1 MSNVAV
7 VPAAPPIAVPIA
19 IPIRQ
24 WLPYIIFASVLMLY
38 LLYVVGLEQ
47 GATSL
52 IGGHMLHEWMHDAR
66 HLLGFP
72 CH

>member
-1 MSNVAV
+1 MSDVAV
-7 VPAAPPIAVPIA
+7 VPAAPPIPVPIA

-24 WLPYIIFASVLMLY
+24 WLPYIVFASVLMLY

>member
-1 MSNVAV
+1 MSDVAV
-7 VPAAPPIAVPIA
+7 VPAQPIAVPIA

-24 WLPYIIFASVLMLY
+24 WGPYIIFASVLMLY
-38 LLYVVGLEQ
+38 LLYLVAAEQ

>member
-1 MSNVAV
+1 MSDIAV
-7 VPAAPPIAVPIA
+7 VPAEPIAVPIA

-24 WLPYIIFASVLMLY
+24 WAPYIIFASVLMLH
-38 LLYVVGLEQ
+38 LLYIVGAEQ
-47 GATSL
+47 GATSI
-52 IGGHMLHEWMHDAR
+52 IGGHLLHEWMHDAR

>member
-1 MSNVAV
+1 MTDVA
-7 VPAAPPIAVPIA
+7 AVARPEPIA

-24 WLPYIIFASVLMLY
+24 WAPWAIFSGVLLLFLFY
-38 LLYVVGLEQ
+38 LVGSEQ
-47 GATSL
+47 GASSL
-52 IGGHMLHEWMHDAR
+52 LGGHLLHEWMHDAR

>member
-1 MSNVAV
+1 MSDVAV
-7 VPAAPPIAVPIA
+7 VPAAPPIA

-24 WLPYIIFASVLMLY
+24 WLPYIIFATVLMLY

>member
-1 MSNVAV
+1 MSDVAV
-7 VPAAPPIAVPIA
+7 VPAEPIAVPIS

-24 WLPYIIFASVLMLY
+24 WGPYIIFAGVLMLY
-38 LLYVVGLEQ
+38 LLYIVGAEQ

-52 IGGHMLHEWMHDAR
+52 IGGHLLHEWMHDAR